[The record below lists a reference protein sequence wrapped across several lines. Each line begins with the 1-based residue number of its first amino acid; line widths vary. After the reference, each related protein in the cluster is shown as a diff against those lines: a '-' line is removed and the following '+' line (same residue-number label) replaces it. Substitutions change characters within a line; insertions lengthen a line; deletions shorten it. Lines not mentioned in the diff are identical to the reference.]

1 MKVKALGK
9 EYQVKD
15 ITYKERRDL
24 HRLNAKAFWDGK
36 VNPDNYYDVLENDI
50 GYIML
55 SSSQKGSLIRTFCV
69 LSNFNNI
76 YSKRERCDEE
86 YNNNTNNNNQ
96 FHLPTRL

>member
-36 VNPDNYYDVLENDI
+36 VNPDNYYDVLEKVAEISGLGEDDFK
-50 GYIML
+50 GL
-55 SSSQKGSLIRTFCV
+55 SMTEIDQILQEVFTQYMGLE
-69 LSNFNNI
+69 NNA
-76 YSKRERCDEE
+76 DGD
-86 YNNNTNNNNQ
+86 
-96 FHLPTRL
+96 

>member
-36 VNPDNYYDVLENDI
+36 VNPDNYYDVLEKVAEISGLGEDDFKS
-50 GYIML
+50 L
-55 SSSQKGSLIRTFCV
+55 SMTEIDQILQEVFT
-69 LSNFNNI
+69 
-76 YSKRERCDEE
+76 E
-86 YNNNTNNNNQ
+86 YMGLGKNADGD
-96 FHLPTRL
+96 